1 MLSAPGRILWYVS
14 GSCGE
19 IAAISHLDEVE
30 IGLPK
35 ELFKKYKRFGIL
47 EWRDI
52 YSLCKGDIEREIMA
66 LKFSR
71 TFPFRNRIPL
81 SDIRAV
87 FKEHD
92 VGESLQA
99 PLLLPESAFQQLF
112 KIGYPNPK

>member
-35 ELFKKYKRFGIL
+35 VLFKKFRRFGIL
-47 EWRDI
+47 EWKDI
-52 YSLCKGDIEREIMA
+52 YDLCKGDVEREIMA

-81 SDIRAV
+81 SVIRTV
-87 FKEHD
+87 FAQHG

-99 PLLLPESAFQQLF
+99 PLRLPNSAFHHLF
-112 KIGYPNPK
+112 KIGYSLLE